1 MRTIPIP
8 VDVSKLQI
16 TCVKPPKPRLV
27 SRDTGEIKRDK
38 DGNVMYELTLLI
50 EDEFNRME
58 LVKVTTT
65 PEPQITAGEEVIP
78 VNLVGY
84 VWEQAGRWG
93 IAYRAASFLPAT
105 SAGYHAPA
113 APAAPVRTGADL

>member
-8 VDVSKLQI
+8 VDVTKLNI

-27 SRDTGEIKRDK
+27 NKDTGEIKRDK

-58 LVKVTTT
+58 LVKVSTS
-65 PEPQITAGEEVIP
+65 PEPSVIAGEEVVP
-78 VNLVGY
+78 VGLVGY
-84 VWEQAGRWG
+84 VWEQNGRWG
-93 IAYRAASFLPAT
+93 ISYRAQTFIPAG
-105 SAGYHAPA
+105 AG
-113 APAAPVRTGADL
+113 RTGAER